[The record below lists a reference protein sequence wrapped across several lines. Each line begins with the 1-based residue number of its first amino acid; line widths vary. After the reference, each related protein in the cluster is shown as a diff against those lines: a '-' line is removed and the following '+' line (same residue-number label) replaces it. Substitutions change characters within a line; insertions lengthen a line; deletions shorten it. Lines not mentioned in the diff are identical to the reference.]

1 MVFDMYHISK
11 SKYAKKLHALDFPNL
26 FCGESDPE
34 LYLKHCEMYDM
45 KFLKGSYGTIVHK
58 DFKDFFRRK
67 KGMICEDVKKELVSD
82 TNARELLDHYNVLE
96 SRHFPRKYV
105 VTSSPYND
113 LEKDTRDILEDY
125 PYQAYIINPNFLD
138 YHAFIIEEC
147 KRPRLRNPL
156 DSPNFAF
163 TKLSTKEMG
172 IINDAIYDRTGIF
185 NAFWKF

>member
-1 MVFDMYHISK
+1 MYHIGV
-11 SKYAKKLHALDFPNL
+11 SKYSKALHDLDFPNL
-26 FCGESDPE
+26 ICEEREPE
-34 LYLKHCEMYDM
+34 LYWKHCEMYDM

-58 DFKDFFRRK
+58 DFKDFFKRRRGLK
-67 KGMICEDVKKELVSD
+67 AEDVTKELVSD
-82 TNARELLDHYNVLE
+82 TNARELLDHCNVLE
-96 SRHFPRKYV
+96 SRHFPGKYV

-113 LEKDTRDILEDY
+113 LEKDTRDILEEY

-138 YHAFIIEEC
+138 YHGFIIEVC